1 MAEQMKE
8 SGIQWIGAIPYNW
21 NVERI
26 KHIIQNNDNG
36 IKVGPFGSALTNE
49 VVSSD
54 EGKYKV
60 YGQSNLIR
68 KDFSY
73 GDNYVS
79 EQNYKRLINYEVLP
93 NDIAVSMMGT
103 IGKCSVVPDNIE
115 PGIMDSHL
123 IKIRLSQKMLPRYFE
138 YAYESD
144 MGYNQLLINS
154 KGSIMNGLNSTIV
167 KGLYIP
173 VPGIVEQQAIVD
185 FLDKECAQIDSIATD
200 LEKQIELLQQ
210 YKKSLITETVTKG
223 LDKSVPMKDSGV
235 EWIGKIPAH
244 WDFKR
249 LKFMLEN
256 SSDSMKVGPFG
267 SALSGSDFTDEGK
280 WVYNQRVVLDNNFS
294 ENTTFVSEEKFQEMQ
309 SFAVYPGDILITTRG
324 TIGKVAIVP
333 EWANEG
339 ILHPCIIK
347 FRIDKEMIIPELLQL
362 IFNES
367 DFVKDQFTLMS
378 NATTIEVIYS
388 YSLKDILL
396 PVIPADEQEKIYA
409 YLSKKCIAID
419 GIIAEKQKALA
430 TITQHKKSLIYE
442 YVTGKKR
449 VKEVQ

>member
-1 MAEQMKE
+1 MAEQMKP
-8 SGIQWIGAIPYNW
+8 SGIDWIGEIPCSW
-21 NVERI
+21 NIKRI
-26 KHIIQNNDNG
+26 KYLAQLKGRIGWQGLTSDEYTD
-36 IKVGPFGSALTNE
+36 VGPF
-49 VVSSD
+49 
-54 EGKYKV
+54 
-60 YGQSNLIR
+60 LITGV
-68 KDFSY
+68 DFSNGGINWENCVHITEERWAEAPEIHIKN
-73 GDNYVS
+73 GDL
-79 EQNYKRLINYEVLP
+79 LITKDGTVGKVAIVENLQGKASLNSGVL
-93 NDIAVSMMGT
+93 
-103 IGKCSVVPDNIE
+103 
-115 PGIMDSHL
+115 L
-123 IKIRLSQKMLPRYFE
+123 IKTSNDYNKKFLYWALLSEEFWTWFRLKN
-138 YAYESD
+138 A
-144 MGYNQLLINS
+144 G
-154 KGSIMNGLNSTIV
+154 NSTIV
-167 KGLYIP
+167 HLYQNDFAEFSYTFP
-173 VPGIVEQQAIVD
+173 DATEQQAIAD
-185 FLDKECAQIDSIATD
+185 FLDKECAQIDSIAAD
-200 LEKQIELLQQ
+200 LEKQIALLQQ

-309 SFAVYPGDILITTRG
+309 GFAVYPGDILITTRG

>member
-1 MAEQMKE
+1 MAEQMKP
-8 SGIQWIGAIPYNW
+8 SGIDWIGDIPNEW
-21 NVERI
+21 DIKRI
-26 KHIIQNNDNG
+26 KYLAQLKGRIGWQGLTSDEYTD
-36 IKVGPFGSALTNE
+36 VGPF
-49 VVSSD
+49 
-54 EGKYKV
+54 
-60 YGQSNLIR
+60 LITGV
-68 KDFSY
+68 DFSNGGINWENCVHITEERWAEAPEIHIKN
-73 GDNYVS
+73 GDL
-79 EQNYKRLINYEVLP
+79 LITKDGSVGKVAIVENLQEKASLNSGVL
-93 NDIAVSMMGT
+93 
-103 IGKCSVVPDNIE
+103 
-115 PGIMDSHL
+115 L
-123 IKIRLSQKMLPRYFE
+123 IKTSN
-138 YAYESD
+138 
-144 MGYNQLLINS
+144 GYNKKFLYWALLSEEFWTWFRLKNA
-154 KGSIMNGLNSTIV
+154 GNSTIV
-167 KGLYIP
+167 HLYQNDFAEFSYTFP
-173 VPGIVEQQAIVD
+173 NAAEQKAIAD
-185 FLDKECAQIDSIATD
+185 YLDQECAQVDSIAAD

-223 LDKSVPMKDSGV
+223 LDKTVPMKDSGV
-235 EWIGKIPAH
+235 EWLGKIPAH
-244 WDFKR
+244 WNFKR

-294 ENTTFVSEEKFQEMQ
+294 ENTTFVSEEKFQEMR
-309 SFAVYPGDILITTRG
+309 SFAVCPGDILITTRG

-333 EWANEG
+333 EGANEG

-347 FRIDKEMIIPELLQL
+347 FRVGKEMIIPELLQL

-396 PVIPADEQEKIYA
+396 PVIPADEQKKIYG
-409 YLSKKCIAID
+409 YLSKKCLAID
-419 GIIAEKQKALA
+419 GIIAEKQKSLA

-449 VKEVQ
+449 VKEVR

>member
-1 MAEQMKE
+1 MAEQMKS
-8 SGIQWIGAIPYNW
+8 SGIDWIGDVPANWYMIKLKYSSYLKGRIGWQGLTADEFIDEGPYLITGTDFENGKIQFDRSYHISD
-21 NVERI
+21 ERYNQAPE
-26 KHIIQNNDNG
+26 IQL
-36 IKVGPFGSALTNE
+36 KVGDLLVTKDGTVGKMAYVDALP
-49 VVSSD
+49 
-54 EGKYKV
+54 GKA
-60 YGQSNLIR
+60 SLNSHLLLIR
-68 KDFSY
+68 PLENKF
-73 GDNYVS
+73 DNRFLFWLMSSSVFNGYTAYA
-79 EQNYKRLINYEVLP
+79 Q
-93 NDIAVSMMGT
+93 DGT
-103 IGKCSVVPDNIE
+103 VMAS
-115 PGIMDSHL
+115 
-123 IKIRLSQKMLPRYFE
+123 LSQEKIGNFIAYFPE
-138 YAYESD
+138 
-144 MGYNQLLINS
+144 I
-154 KGSIMNGLNSTIV
+154 T
-167 KGLYIP
+167 
-173 VPGIVEQQAIVD
+173 EQQAVAD
-185 FLDKECAQIDSIATD
+185 FLDKECAKIDSIAAD
-200 LEKQIELLQQ
+200 LEKQIALLQQ

-223 LDKSVPMKDSGV
+223 LDKSVPMKDSGL
-235 EWIGKIPAH
+235 EWLGKIPAH
-244 WDFKR
+244 WNFKR

-294 ENTTFVSEEKFQEMQ
+294 ENTTFVSEEKFQEMR

-333 EWANEG
+333 EGANEG

-347 FRIDKEMIIPELLQL
+347 FRVDKEMIIPELLQL

-396 PVIPADEQEKIYA
+396 PVIPADEQEKIYG

-419 GIIAEKQKALA
+419 GIISEKQKALA
-430 TITQHKKSLIYE
+430 TIIQHKKSLIYE